1 MMKTNLKKHIY
12 FLSGLL
18 CDEAIWN
25 AQLQSL
31 PSSFI
36 PHIFSF
42 PDFNSIT
49 DMAEYVLPYLQEGSI
64 IVGHSMGARVA
75 IELYRLSSHNIS
87 AIALLDFGIH
97 EKKIG
102 ETEKRLNLLNAVDK
116 YGMSYLIEH
125 WLKTMVY
132 EKNINNDQLFE
143 PMQKMVLK
151 QSAKSFKNQIYALL
165 NRPQAENIF
174 SSIQVPIY
182 IGVGRQDQWSTLEQH
197 QKICEL
203 NSLAKLHTYECS
215 GHMSPV
221 EAAHQVNIS
230 LIKWLNTL

>member
-18 CDEAIWN
+18 CDETIWN

-36 PHIFSF
+36 PHVFSF

-125 WLKTMVY
+125 WLKPMVY
-132 EKNINNDQLFE
+132 EKNINNDQLFK

-151 QSAKSFKNQIYALL
+151 QSANSFKNQIYALL

-174 SSIQVPIY
+174 SSIQVPLY
-182 IGVGRQDQWSTLEQH
+182 IGVGREDQWSTLEQH

>member
-18 CDEAIWN
+18 CDETIWN

-36 PHIFSF
+36 PHVFSF

-102 ETEKRLNLLNAVDK
+102 ETEKRLNLVNAVDK
-116 YGMSYLIEH
+116 YGMAYLIEH
-125 WLKTMVY
+125 WLKTMIY
-132 EKNINNDQLFE
+132 EKNFNNIQLFE

-174 SSIQVPIY
+174 SSIQVPLY

-203 NSLAKLHTYECS
+203 NSLAQLHTYECS

-221 EAAHQVNIS
+221 EAPHQVNIS
-230 LIKWLNTL
+230 LLKWLNTL